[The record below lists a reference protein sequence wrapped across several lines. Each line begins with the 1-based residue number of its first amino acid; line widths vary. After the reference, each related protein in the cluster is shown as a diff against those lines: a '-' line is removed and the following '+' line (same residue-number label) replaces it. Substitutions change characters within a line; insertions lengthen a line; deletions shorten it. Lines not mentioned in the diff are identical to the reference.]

1 MSSAF
6 LLFLKNSCKVLSGNR
21 RSFKREKTWAF
32 TLKDCEAARFLG
44 HPLQAAFLIV
54 VEIFQIRVVRE
65 VPRVPKQIPAV
76 RFRGMGKGMVATP
89 YSGWA
94 ALPKIACIMFRAPF
108 SFWFAFGKEKAPVCV
123 AIKTTKPAPKTLTIL
138 FNKKAPFLKRLRFK
152 KGARLEIAVGEW
164 GNSRSASH
172 QLPENS
178 LWHLWIFQ

>member
-1 MSSAF
+1 M
-6 LLFLKNSCKVLSGNR
+6 
-21 RSFKREKTWAF
+21 
-32 TLKDCEAARFLG
+32 KDCEAARFLG

-54 VEIFQIRVVRE
+54 VEIFLIRVVRE
-65 VPRVPKQIPAV
+65 VPRIPNQIPAV

-94 ALPKIACIMFRAPF
+94 ALPELVCIMFCAPF
-108 SFWFAFGKEKAPVCV
+108 SF
-123 AIKTTKPAPKTLTIL
+123 L
-138 FNKKAPFLKRLRFK
+138 FFVWKKKKRRSVRSSRPPNRRSKLWLYCSIKKAPFLKRLCFK
-152 KGARLEIAVGEW
+152 KSARLEIAVGEW